1 MAAVEVGFEPIS
13 DEELYN
19 SSSKRKASGSPNVP
33 YYLRNFL
40 TILNHV
46 LQNAHNSSL
55 FSEEMLSL
63 LQQRISGEE
72 RDFYHY
78 GGTIAAAIFCWF
90 WPSGTISVGGNLR
103 HDRPFLYKSSRL
115 KIKI

>member
-1 MAAVEVGFEPIS
+1 MSGDVITMAAVEVGSEPLS
-13 DEELYN
+13 DDELYD
-19 SSSKRKASGSPNVP
+19 SPSKRKASGSPRVP

-63 LQQRISGEE
+63 LRNFSDLQGR
-72 RDFYHY
+72 
-78 GGTIAAAIFCWF
+78 
-90 WPSGTISVGGNLR
+90 
-103 HDRPFLYKSSRL
+103 
-115 KIKI
+115 